1 MFLMCRAAGV
11 PTLMDVCPIAMK
23 NPCMPKKSWMACLLA
38 LTCVAPGAWARK
50 LVLAATEYPP
60 YYSETLPRGG
70 PVTELT
76 VAALRHAGHEV
87 EVRFLPW
94 ARALRLGQQG
104 EVDGLV
110 GVWHSPEREA
120 AFVFSKPVVSNR
132 IVLCRKGSRGPARF
146 TGFAALRPYTV
157 GVVRGYADPPELAAA
172 KVHTEAVND
181 DLQNLRKLMVG
192 HIDLVLI
199 DSRVAHHLARKHLP
213 GQAAELK
220 CLQPAVQEHPQY
232 LVVSRRAADADEIVA
247 AFNERLQGLRDSG
260 EWDEIA
266 GSAR

>member
-1 MFLMCRAAGV
+1 MTQPSL
-11 PTLMDVCPIAMK
+11 I
-23 NPCMPKKSWMACLLA
+23 ACLLA
-38 LTCVAPGAWARK
+38 LTCLVPGAWARK

-60 YYSETLPRGG
+60 YYSETLPDGG

-76 VAALRHAGHEV
+76 VMALRRAGYEV

-110 GVWHSPEREA
+110 GVWRSPDREA
-120 AFVFSKPVVSNR
+120 AFRFSHPVVSNR
-132 IVLCRKGSRGPARF
+132 IVLCRKGHHGPARF

-157 GVVRGYADPPELAAA
+157 GVVRGYADPPGLAAA
-172 KVHTEAVND
+172 QVRTEAVND

-199 DSRVAHHLARKHLP
+199 DSRVAQHLADRHLL
-213 GQAAELK
+213 GLASELD
-220 CLQPAVQEHPQY
+220 CLRPAVQEHPQY
-232 LVVSRRAADADEIVA
+232 LAVSRRVADAASIVA
-247 AFNERLQGLRDSG
+247 AFNERLRGLRDSG
-260 EWDEIA
+260 EFEEIA
-266 GSAR
+266 ARWGL